1 MKIFKSAILAATIIL
16 AFLSCQKELVFDNN
30 GVSAGIFKKDGT
42 GNCQPVVVTGVFK
55 MDSVLTNA
63 LFVDIQ
69 VNVSTPGTFDIKSD
83 TVNGYSFRKTGTVVF
98 GINTIRLYPTGKPIA
113 AGTNTFTVK
122 YGASTCSFD
131 ITVNGPAAPAATFT
145 LGGSPGACTGAV
157 VGGIYTASTP
167 LTPAN
172 TLTIQV
178 NVTSPGTYNIG
189 AVTTNGFIFNG
200 SGVFTSASLGLQN
213 VTLTGSGTPSSAGNT
228 TVTVTNLSSSC
239 TFDITV
245 LPAGGAPAVFTL
257 DGAPNA
263 CTSYI
268 VAGTYMQGIAVT
280 AANTVKLN
288 VTVSTAGS
296 YSITTN
302 SLNGI
307 SFSASGVLAAG
318 AQTIT
323 LTASGTPTTQGIFN
337 YKPNVTSTC
346 GFDITVAPP
355 PSPAV
360 YTLSGA
366 PGACTPMTVHG
377 LYYTSTAL
385 NATNT
390 VDVQVNVSSPGTYTL
405 STNTV
410 NGIKFSATGIFT
422 GIGLQTVT
430 LLGSG
435 TPGAAAGTT
444 ILTPQIGTSSC
455 TFSVVIAS
463 APTGIYNCKI
473 DGVFTSF
480 PDRAHAENMSFGTPT
495 LYLDGFTGVINP
507 SGNGM
512 PEFQIFIDKNDGSA
526 ITPGT
531 YNGSSFLLPNGYR
544 IEIDYTLEN
553 PDGSVT
559 IWNTSSTILPPAN
572 PPFTITV
579 TSVTATRVTGTF
591 SGTLTNTLQGS
602 TLFKVVTEGVFDLP
616 IQ

>member
-1 MKIFKSAILAATIIL
+1 MKIFKLAILTAI
-16 AFLSCQKELVFDNN
+16 AFMAFSSCQKELVFSND
-30 GVSAGIFKKDGT
+30 GTSVGTFKKDGG
-42 GNCQPVVVTGVFK
+42 GNCLPVVINGIFK
-55 MDSVLTNA
+55 ADSVLTNT

-83 TVNGYSFRKTGTVVF
+83 TVNGYSFSKTGTVAF
-98 GINTIRLYPTGKPIA
+98 GINTIRLYPSGKPLV
-113 AGTNTFTVK
+113 AGKNTFTVK
-122 YGASTCSFD
+122 YGSSTCSYD
-131 ITVNGPAAPAATFT
+131 ITVTGPTSPAASFT
-145 LGGSPGACTGAV
+145 LAGSPGVCAGVTPGGTYT
-157 VGGIYTASTP
+157 VGVA
-167 LTPAN
+167 LTPSN
-172 TLTIQV
+172 TLTLQV
-178 NVTSPGTYNIG
+178 NVINPGSYVIG
-189 AVTTNGFIFNG
+189 AVASGGFIFTG
-200 SGVFTSASLGLQN
+200 SGVFISGGLQN
-213 VTLTGSGTPSSAGNT
+213 VTLTGSGTPTTAGTSS
-228 TVTVTNLSSSC
+228 VSVTNLASSC
-239 TFDITV
+239 TYDITV

-257 DGAPNA
+257 DGAPANA

-268 VAGTYMQGIAVT
+268 VAGTYMQGIAAT

-288 VTVSTAGS
+288 VTVTTAGS

-307 SFSASGVLAAG
+307 SFSGSGVLALG

-323 LTASGTPTTQGIFN
+323 LTASGAPTTQGTFN

-360 YTLSGA
+360 YTLKGSPAACA
-366 PGACTPMTVHG
+366 PMMVHG

-390 VDVQVNVSSPGTYTL
+390 VDVDVDVSSPGSYTL

-422 GIGLQTVT
+422 ATGVKTVT

-435 TPGAAAGTT
+435 TTGATAGTT
-444 ILTPQIGTSSC
+444 TLTPQTGTSSC
-455 TFSVVIAS
+455 TFDVVVAA
-463 APTGIYNCKI
+463 APTGTYSCKI

-480 PDRAHAENMSFGTPT
+480 TDRAMGENMSFGTPN
-495 LYLDGFTGVINP
+495 LYLNGYTGPP
-507 SGNGM
+507 SGGSV
-512 PEFQIFIDKNDGSA
+512 PQFQIFIDKNDGSP
-526 ITPGT
+526 ITAGT
-531 YNGSSFLLPNGYR
+531 YNGNSYILPNGHH

-553 PDGSVT
+553 PDMTVT
-559 IWNTSSTILPPAN
+559 IWNTSSTLFPPPN

-579 TSVTATRVTGTF
+579 TSITATRAIGTF
-591 SGTLTNTLQGS
+591 SGTLTNTLQGG
-602 TLFKVVTEGVFDLP
+602 TLFKVITEGVFNLP